1 MIIKFLLLTS
11 YSILLLLSTV
21 GYGILFKNIFLK
33 DNGFLNLSLIGLL
46 GLFSLYLISS
56 ITHIFLPHNYFHN
69 TILHLIGL
77 FIAYFFRK
85 EFKRDELKFIFGF
98 FIALFIGLLISK
110 TNEDFPYYHLP
121 FSLQL
126 VEQKLQF
133 GLGNINIAYNHFSS
147 LFHINSVFYLPFVD
161 FYLFNLT
168 NFLFQIFFFSGL
180 LLLISRNETPNFTKI
195 FLSLTLI
202 LYLVKFSRLAEYGAD
217 LPGQLLALY
226 SVIFCSVI
234 FLGDKIL
241 EEKKAFKL
249 FELSLYFLI
258 FAITTKIL
266 YSIYLIIPIILMFSF
281 FKIEKIIKYFFNFRF
296 LFISSLSLAS
306 LIFYNFASSGCLLYP
321 ISNTCFYET
330 ISWTLKEETVNHMK
344 THYNTWS
351 KAGLGAGYGVSDQ
364 LGYLE
369 NFSWIKNWFSKYFF
383 TKVSDFLLLII
394 FIILITFFT
403 FKKNFVQKEKAFKQS
418 KNFIFFQILFFIVL
432 SFWFLNF
439 PTLRYAG
446 YTIVFLFLVFPFCLY
461 LSNKVELSFLVVK
474 KKFFVLF
481 VISLLVFN
489 IKNLSRLNNELSI
502 DVSQNHNFSNFPFF
516 WIKDVK
522 YQYFKSENLI
532 YNIVERGNKCW
543 ATPSVC
549 ITSDGTKTKKIKNYI
564 IHFKK

>member
-21 GYGILFKNIFLK
+21 GYGILFKNIFLR

-69 TILHLIGL
+69 IILHLIGL
-77 FIAYFFRK
+77 IVAYFFRK
-85 EFKRDELKFIFGF
+85 EFKKDELKFIFGF

-180 LLLISRNETPNFTKI
+180 LLLIKRNETPNFTKT

-226 SVIFCSVI
+226 SIIFCSII
-234 FLGDKIL
+234 FLSDKIL

-249 FELSLYFLI
+249 FELSFYFLI

-306 LIFYNFASSGCLLYP
+306 LIFYNFASSGCLVYP

-330 ISWTLKEETVNHMK
+330 ISWTLKRK
-344 THYNTWS
+344 
-351 KAGLGAGYGVSDQ
+351 Q
-364 LGYLE
+364 
-369 NFSWIKNWFSKYFF
+369 
-383 TKVSDFLLLII
+383 LII
-394 FIILITFFT
+394 
-403 FKKNFVQKEKAFKQS
+403 
-418 KNFIFFQILFFIVL
+418 
-432 SFWFLNF
+432 
-439 PTLRYAG
+439 
-446 YTIVFLFLVFPFCLY
+446 
-461 LSNKVELSFLVVK
+461 
-474 KKFFVLF
+474 
-481 VISLLVFN
+481 
-489 IKNLSRLNNELSI
+489 
-502 DVSQNHNFSNFPFF
+502 
-516 WIKDVK
+516 
-522 YQYFKSENLI
+522 
-532 YNIVERGNKCW
+532 
-543 ATPSVC
+543 
-549 ITSDGTKTKKIKNYI
+549 
-564 IHFKK
+564 